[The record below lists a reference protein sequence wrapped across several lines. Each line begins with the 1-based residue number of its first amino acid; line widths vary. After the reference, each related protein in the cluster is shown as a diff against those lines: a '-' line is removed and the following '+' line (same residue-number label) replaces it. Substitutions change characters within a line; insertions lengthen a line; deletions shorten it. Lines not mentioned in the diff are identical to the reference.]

1 MNEHDFGSQLWSQ
14 QDPKFSDNLPV
25 QAKSDF
31 KSMREVRSYAPN
43 KPVQWPRCAHGEFCV
58 IQVYC

>member
-31 KSMREVRSYAPN
+31 KSMHEVRSYAPN
-43 KPVQWPRCAHGEFCV
+43 KPV
-58 IQVYC
+58 